1 MISWEN
7 SEFLNPPNVKRL
19 VWALIYC
26 TSKTGVTRK
35 FLVVKWLGHHTFTI
49 EGLGWISGS
58 GAEILQA
65 EQHGQKHK
73 TKQNQTLVQWGSF
86 CMVVKS
92 TVLADQDVLLPLLL
106 SYFNFLNVNHFLHC
120 SLHYITVLC
129 QFQMYSK
136 MIQLYTHI
144 YIYVYIYSFSA
155 SFPLEMI

>member
-1 MISWEN
+1 
-7 SEFLNPPNVKRL
+7 
-19 VWALIYC
+19 
-26 TSKTGVTRK
+26 
-35 FLVVKWLGHHTFTI
+35 
-49 EGLGWISGS
+49 
-58 GAEILQA
+58 
-65 EQHGQKHK
+65 
-73 TKQNQTLVQWGSF
+73 
-86 CMVVKS
+86 MVVKS